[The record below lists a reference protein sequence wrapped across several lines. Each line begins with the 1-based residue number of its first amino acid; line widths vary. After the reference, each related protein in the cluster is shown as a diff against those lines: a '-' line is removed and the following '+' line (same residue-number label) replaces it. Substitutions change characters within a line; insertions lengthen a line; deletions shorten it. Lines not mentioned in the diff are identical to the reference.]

1 MPHSAGA
8 RGEMAMMKRL
18 MAAALALGL
27 SASAAAA
34 QERDVKFVLDFI
46 SLGRHAPWYVALG
59 KGYFK
64 EEGLNVTIMP
74 SKGTA
79 DAIRTVV
86 TGGAE
91 FGFIDIPSLVA
102 AGSAGSVVKIVAANY
117 QKPPYCVFSIDN
129 GANIDSAKKMAGF
142 ELGSSSASFMP
153 KIWQAIMEM
162 NGVDSK
168 TMKIVNID
176 APARVPML
184 ASRKVQSI
192 DLFLMSEPSLKR
204 AITDGKPVCLF
215 AGDLG
220 LEIYANSIGV
230 HEDFLKKDPE
240 VVKKFVRAALR
251 GWKYTFEHPDEAAQ
265 IELQYV
271 KALDPKI
278 IVEEIEILRRVAITP
293 EVQKNGYGSMTLERM
308 KTTVDFINNHI
319 DVPGE
324 KLTVEQIYAPGYLP
338 ATPITP

>member
-1 MPHSAGA
+1 MIERFLVIAI
-8 RGEMAMMKRL
+8 
-18 MAAALALGL
+18 ALALSL
-27 SASAAAA
+27 PSAYA

-86 TGGAE
+86 TGAAE
-91 FGFIDIPSLVA
+91 FGFIDVPSLVA
-102 AGSAGSVVKIVAANY
+102 AGGSGSAIKIVAANY

-129 GANIDSAKKMAGF
+129 GANIDSAKKLAGF

-153 KIWQAIMEM
+153 KVWQAIMEM

-192 DLFLMSEPSLKR
+192 DLFLMSEPAIKR
-204 AITDGKPVCLF
+204 AIPDGKPVCLF

-240 VVKKFVRAALR
+240 AVKKFVRAALR

-265 IELQYV
+265 VELQYV
-271 KALDPKI
+271 KALDPQI

-293 EVQKNGYGSMTLERM
+293 DVQKNGYGSMTLERM
-308 KTTVDFINNHI
+308 KNTVDFINKNI
-319 DVPGE
+319 DVPGD
-324 KLTVEQIYAPGYLP
+324 KLTVEQIYTPGYLP
-338 ATPITP
+338 EKPITP